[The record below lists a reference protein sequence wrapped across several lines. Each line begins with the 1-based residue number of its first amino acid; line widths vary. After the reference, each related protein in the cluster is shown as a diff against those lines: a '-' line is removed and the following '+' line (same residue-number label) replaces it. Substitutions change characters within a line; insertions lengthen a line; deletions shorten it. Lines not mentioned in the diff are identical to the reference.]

1 MKSAAAEDA
10 FGLHDIDGDDEDGF
24 GGSSDEDS
32 DGGDGGQRQRVMSV
46 HTGMLEEKAEAVRVL
61 GIMALHLGPSFVSY
75 LQPAVETVQS
85 CSQYFHEDVR
95 AAAILSTVQLAAS
108 FAVSAVTPQS
118 TGAVTVPQGWAA
130 AAAQAATSTHCDD
143 NSAPTGVRGR
153 SKKGDTKNIKAFV
166 SGVTHSG
173 DSGLQVCMLPSI

>member
-1 MKSAAAEDA
+1 MC
-10 FGLHDIDGDDEDGF
+10 
-24 GGSSDEDS
+24 
-32 DGGDGGQRQRVMSV
+32 R
-46 HTGMLEEKAEAVRVL
+46 
-61 GIMALHLGPSFVSY
+61 IMALHLGPSFVSY

-130 AAAQAATSTHCDD
+130 AAAQAPASPGQQAVLGYAEAAWQACL
-143 NSAPTGVRGR
+143 SGL
-153 SKKGDTKNIKAFV
+153 GDTDPDVVA
-166 SGVTHSG
+166 GV
-173 DSGLQVCMLPSI
+173 